1 MSTNFAACTIVAH
14 NYLPQA
20 RILAESFKKFHPDST
35 FYIVIVDRPIEARLV
50 ESDSFQVVA
59 ITDVD
64 FGAEGFSHLAAI
76 YDVTEFATSVK
87 PFVLKQ
93 LVSSHDCVFYIDPDI
108 KIFASLLPLVEK
120 TLEHGWSLTPHSMKP
135 IERNNRQPTEQEIK
149 GAGIYN
155 LGYIGVSKHATEML
169 EWWAERL
176 RRDCIIDVPNQLF
189 TDQRWIDMAVG
200 IFPVHIERS
209 TAYNVAYWNLDHRRL
224 WKDGETYMVDDDVL
238 RFFHFSG
245 YDPLTPHWISKYQLG
260 RPRVL
265 MSDNAVMAELF
276 VDYGDQMLAIRDEID
291 DSGPYG
297 WRDIIPGIQWSKGL
311 RRLLRSELMQ
321 AEHDKTE
328 LPPTPYGDDGVQPFL
343 QWLLGVGT
351 GDSTKLP
358 RFLSAIYWE
367 RGDLVHN
374 FPEVRDGH
382 HGRLNKW
389 IYSSGVVENSLIRAL
404 HQPTDQ
410 ELLEL
415 DKIENVSLK
424 KGGVDVFGYLKAE
437 LGVGE
442 AGRLVCNAL
451 HAAGVPV
458 SAINHKETVSRQKY
472 DFTTDDIGQYK
483 TLFMAINADQ
493 LHVACEYLGEE
504 FLENRY
510 VIGQWFWELEELPE
524 RYQRSFELVDEIWAP
539 TMFIKEAIEKK
550 APQSVNVVHM
560 PLPLVTPPVD
570 HSISR
575 EKFGIDVGY
584 AFLFTFDFL
593 SVLKRKNAL
602 GVIDAYC
609 AAFSPNDG
617 AVLVVKTI
625 NGEKRLPELEKI
637 RWRAKGRKDIVII
650 DEYFDAEKSSA
661 LMNVC
666 DCYVSLHRSEGLGL
680 TMAEAMLLGKPVIA
694 TAYSG
699 NMDFMTDETALLVPW
714 EYVEVGKDAEG
725 YPSDALWAEPDLSVA
740 SSMMRKVFHDR
751 EFGSALGNRAKQDLQ
766 TRFSPEATG
775 ARMKNR
781 LENIWRKH
789 NGK

>member
-20 RILAESFKKFHPDST
+20 RILAESFKKFHPEST

-50 ESDSFQVVA
+50 ESDLFEVVA
-59 ITDVD
+59 VTDVD
-64 FGAEGFSHLAAI
+64 FGNKGFGHMAAI

-93 LVSSHDCVFYIDPDI
+93 LVASHDCVFYIDPDI
-108 KIFASLLPLVEK
+108 KVFASLLPLVEK
-120 TLEHGWSLTPHSMKP
+120 TVEHGWSLTPHSMKP
-135 IERNNRQPTEQEIK
+135 IERNERQPTEQEIK

-155 LGYIGVSKHATEML
+155 LGYIGVSKKAIEML

-209 TAYNVAYWNLDHRRL
+209 TSYNVAYWNLDHRRL
-224 WKDGETYMVDDDVL
+224 WKDGDTYMVDDDVL

-245 YDPLTPHWISKYQLG
+245 YDPLIPHWISKYQLG

-276 VDYGDQMLAIRDEID
+276 VDYGDQMLAIREEIA

-311 RRLLRSELMQ
+311 RRLLRLELMQ
-321 AEHDKTE
+321 AELDGTE

-351 GDSTKLP
+351 SDSTKLP
-358 RFLSAIYWE
+358 RYLSAIYWE

-374 FPEVRDGH
+374 YPEVRDGH
-382 HGRLNKW
+382 HGRLNEW

-404 HQPTDQ
+404 HQPADHDLLATD
-410 ELLEL
+410 
-415 DKIENVSLK
+415 KVENVSLK
-424 KGGVDVFGYLKAE
+424 KGGVDVFVYLKAE

-442 AGRLVCNAL
+442 AGRLVHKAL
-451 HAAGVPV
+451 DAVNVPV
-458 SAINHKETVSRQKY
+458 CAINYKATVSRQNY
-472 DFTTDDIGQYK
+472 DFETNDCGKFQ

-493 LHVACEYLGEE
+493 LQGSCDYLGED
-504 FLENRY
+504 FLKNRY

-550 APQSVNVVHM
+550 APSTVNVVHM
-560 PLPLVTPPVD
+560 PLPLVTPAVD
-570 HSISR
+570 HSIGK
-575 EKFGIDVGY
+575 EKFGIGVGF

-602 GVIDAYC
+602 GAIDAYC

-625 NGEKRLPELEKI
+625 NGEKRLPELEKVRWKI
-637 RWRAKGRKDIVII
+637 RDRKDIVII
-650 DEYFDAEKSSA
+650 DEYLDVEQSSA
-661 LMNVC
+661 LMNIC

-714 EYVEVGKDAEG
+714 EYVEVGEGAEG
-725 YPSDALWAEPDLSVA
+725 YPVDAMWAEPDLTIA
-740 SSMMRKVFHDR
+740 SSMMRKVFQDR
-751 EFGSALGNRAKQDLQ
+751 EFGLALGDRAKHDLQ

-781 LENIWRKH
+781 LETIWRKH
-789 NGK
+789 HGQ

>member
-1 MSTNFAACTIVAH
+1 MSMSFAACTIVAH

-20 RILAESFKKFHPDST
+20 RILAESFKKFHPEST
-35 FYIVIVDRPIEARLV
+35 FYIVIVDRPVEARLV
-50 ESDSFQVVA
+50 QSDSFEVVA
-59 ITDVD
+59 VTDID
-64 FGAEGFSHLAAI
+64 FGTEGFSHMAAI

-87 PFVLKQ
+87 PFALKQ
-93 LVSSHDCVFYIDPDI
+93 LVKSHDCVFYIDPDI
-108 KIFASLLPLVEK
+108 KVFASLLPLVEK

-135 IERNNRQPTEQEIK
+135 IERNERQPTEQEIK

-155 LGYIGVSKHATEML
+155 LGYIGVTKKANEML
-169 EWWAERL
+169 DWWAERL

-209 TAYNVAYWNLDHRRL
+209 TSYNVAYWNLDHRRL
-224 WKDGETYMVDDDVL
+224 WKDGDTYMVDDDAL

-245 YDPLTPHWISKYQLG
+245 YDPLIPHWISKYQLG

-276 VDYGDQMLAIRDEID
+276 VDYGNQMLAIREEIA
-291 DSGPYG
+291 DSGSYG
-297 WRDIIPGIQWSKGL
+297 WRDIIPGIQWSRGL
-311 RRLLRSELMQ
+311 RRLLRLELMQ

-343 QWLLGVGT
+343 HWLRGVRI
-351 GDSTKLP
+351 DDPTKLP
-358 RFLSAIYWE
+358 RYLSAIYWE

-382 HGRLNKW
+382 HDRLQDW
-389 IYSSGVVENSLIRAL
+389 IYESGVIENSTIRAL
-404 HQPTDQ
+404 HQPSDQ
-410 ELLEL
+410 ERDVVLGV
-415 DKIENVSLK
+415 ENISREP
-424 KGGVDVFGYLKAE
+424 GGVDIFGYLKAE

-442 AGRLVCNAL
+442 AGRLVHKAL
-451 HAAGVPV
+451 DAVDVPV
-458 SAINHKETVSRQKY
+458 SAINYNATVSRQNYAFETNDCGK
-472 DFTTDDIGQYK
+472 FQ

-493 LHVACEYLGEE
+493 LQGGCDYLGED
-504 FLENRY
+504 FLKNRY

-524 RYQRSFELVDEIWAP
+524 RYQTSFALVDEIWAP

-550 APQSVNVVHM
+550 APRSVNVVHM
-560 PLPLVTPPVD
+560 PLPLVTPQVD

-575 EKFGIDVGY
+575 QKFGIGVGY

-609 AAFSPNDG
+609 DAFSPNDG

-625 NGEKRLPELEKI
+625 NGEKRLPELEKVRWKI
-637 RWRAKGRKDIVII
+637 RDRKDIVII
-650 DEYFDAEKSSA
+650 DAYFDVEKSSA

-714 EYVEVGKDAEG
+714 EYVGVGEDAES
-725 YPSDALWAEPDLSVA
+725 YPSDAMWAEPDLTAA

-751 EFGSALGNRAKQDLQ
+751 EFGLALGDRAKRDLQ
-766 TRFSPEATG
+766 ARFSPEATG
-775 ARMKNR
+775 AKMKNR

>member
-1 MSTNFAACTIVAH
+1 MSTNFAACTVVAH

-20 RILAESFKKFHPDST
+20 RILAQSFKKFHPEST
-35 FYIVIVDRPIEARLV
+35 FYIVIVDHPIEARLI
-50 ESDSFQVVA
+50 ESDLFEIVA

-64 FGAEGFSHLAAI
+64 FGIEGFAHMAAI

-93 LVSSHDCVFYIDPDI
+93 LVASHDCVFYIDPDI
-108 KIFASLLPLVEK
+108 KVFASLLPLVEK
-120 TLEHGWSLTPHSMKP
+120 TVEHGWSLTPHSMKP
-135 IERNNRQPTEQEIK
+135 IERNDRQPTEQEIK

-155 LGYIGVSKHATEML
+155 LGYIGVSKKASDML

-224 WKDGETYMVDDDVL
+224 WKDGDTYMVDDDVL

-245 YDPLTPHWISKYQLG
+245 YDPLVPHWISKYQLG

-276 VDYGDQMLAIRDEID
+276 VDYGDQMLAIREEIA
-291 DSGPYG
+291 DSVSYG
-297 WRDIIPGIQWSKGL
+297 WRDIIPGVQWSKGL
-311 RRLLRSELMQ
+311 RRLLRSELMH
-321 AEHDKTE
+321 AEHNETQM
-328 LPPTPYGDDGVQPFL
+328 PPTPYGDGGVQPFL
-343 QWLLGVGT
+343 NWLRGVRT
-351 GDSTKLP
+351 GDQTKLP
-358 RFLSAIYWE
+358 RYLSAIYWE

-374 FPEVRDGH
+374 FPEVRDGRH
-382 HGRLNKW
+382 DRLHEW
-389 IYSSGVVENSLIRAL
+389 IYKSGVIENSLLRAF
-404 HQPTDQ
+404 HQPIHE
-410 ELLEL
+410 ELSSVVNV
-415 DKIENVSLK
+415 ENVSQK
-424 KGGVDVFGYLKAE
+424 NGGVDVFGYLKAE

-442 AGRLVCNAL
+442 AGRLVCSSL
-451 HAAGVPV
+451 DVAGVPV
-458 SAINHKETVSRQKY
+458 SAINHKATVSRQEY
-472 DFTTDDIGQYK
+472 DFETDDIGQYK

-493 LHVACEYLGEE
+493 LHSACEYLGEE
-504 FLENRY
+504 FLQNRY

-550 APQSVNVVHM
+550 APSSVIVVHM
-560 PLPLVTPPVD
+560 QLPLVTPAVD

-575 EKFGIDVGY
+575 EKFSIGVGY

-625 NGEKRLPELEKI
+625 NGEKRLPELENV
-637 RWRAKGRKDIVII
+637 RWKTRNRKDIVII
-650 DEYFDAEKSSA
+650 DEYFDVEQSSA

-714 EYVEVGKDAEG
+714 EYGSVGEGAEG
-725 YPSDALWAEPDLSVA
+725 YPADAMWAEPDLTVA
-740 SSMMRKVFHDR
+740 SSMMQNLFQNR
-751 EFGSALGNRAKQDLQ
+751 EFGIALGDRAKRDLQ
-766 TRFSPEATG
+766 TRFSPEVTG
-775 ARMKNR
+775 ERMKNR
-781 LENIWRKH
+781 LENIWRRN

>member
-1 MSTNFAACTIVAH
+1 MSFAACTIVAH

-20 RILAESFKKFHPDST
+20 RILAESFKKFHPEST
-35 FYIVIVDRPIEARLV
+35 FYIVIVDRPVEARLV
-50 ESDSFQVVA
+50 KSDSFQVVP
-59 ITDVD
+59 ITDID
-64 FGAEGFSHLAAI
+64 FGGEGFGHLAAI
-76 YDVTEFATSVK
+76 YDVTEFATSAK
-87 PFVLKQ
+87 PSVLKQ
-93 LVSSHDCVFYIDPDI
+93 LVKLHDCVFYIDPDI
-108 KIFASLLPLVEK
+108 KVFSSLLPLVEK
-120 TLEHGWSLTPHSMKP
+120 TMEHGWSLTPHSMKP
-135 IERNNRQPTEQEIK
+135 IDRNERQPTEQEIK

-155 LGYIGVSKHATEML
+155 LGYIGVSKNATEML

-189 TDQRWIDMAVG
+189 TDQRWMDMAVG

-209 TAYNVAYWNLDHRRL
+209 TSYNVAYWNLDHRHL
-224 WKDGETYMVDDDVL
+224 WKDGDTYMVDDDVL

-245 YDPLTPHWISKYQLG
+245 YDPLNPHWISKYQLG

-276 VDYGDQMLAIRDEID
+276 VDYGDQMLAIRNEIA

-321 AEHDKTE
+321 AELDGTE
-328 LPPTPYGDDGVQPFL
+328 LPPTPYGDDGIQPFF
-343 QWLLGVGT
+343 QWLRGVSPS
-351 GDSTKLP
+351 DSSKLP
-358 RFLSAIYWE
+358 RYLSATYWE
-367 RGDLVHN
+367 RGDLVHH

-382 HGRLNKW
+382 HVRLEQW
-389 IYSSGVVENSLIRAL
+389 IYLSGVIENSLIRAL
-404 HQPTDQ
+404 HQPVDQ
-410 ELLEL
+410 DLLAV
-415 DKIENVSLK
+415 DNVENTSQK
-424 KGGVDVFGYLKAE
+424 NGGVDVFGYLKAE

-451 HAAGVPV
+451 NAAGVPV
-458 SAINHKETVSRQKY
+458 SAINNMETLSRQKY
-472 DFTTDDIGQYK
+472 DFKTDDIGQYK

-493 LHVACEYLGEE
+493 LHSACGYLGEE
-504 FLENRY
+504 FLKNRY
-510 VIGQWFWELEELPE
+510 VIGQWFWELGELPK

-550 APQSVNVVHM
+550 APSSVNVVHM
-560 PLPLVTPPVD
+560 PLPLMTPQVD

-575 EKFGIDVGY
+575 EKFGISAGY
-584 AFLFTFDFL
+584 TFLFTFDFL
-593 SVLKRKNAL
+593 SVLKRKNVL

-625 NGEKRLPELEKI
+625 NGEKRLPELEKV
-637 RWRAKGRKDIVII
+637 RWKIKDRKDIIII
-650 DEYFDAEKSSA
+650 DEYFDVEKSSA
-661 LMNVC
+661 LMNIC

-699 NMDFMTDETALLVPW
+699 NMDFMTSETSLLVPW
-714 EYVEVGKDAEG
+714 IYTDVGDGAEG
-725 YPSDALWAEPDLSVA
+725 YPSDSQWAEPDLTVA
-740 SSMMRKVFHDR
+740 ESMMRELFLNR
-751 EFGSALGNRAKQDLQ
+751 EFGLELGDRARKDLQ
-766 TRFSPEATG
+766 SRFSPEVTG
-775 ARMKNR
+775 ERMKKR
-781 LENIWRKH
+781 LEKIWREKSG
-789 NGK
+789 N

>member
-1 MSTNFAACTIVAH
+1 M
-14 NYLPQA
+14 
-20 RILAESFKKFHPDST
+20 
-35 FYIVIVDRPIEARLV
+35 
-50 ESDSFQVVA
+50 
-59 ITDVD
+59 TDFD
-64 FGAEGFSHLAAI
+64 FGSEGFGHLSAI
-76 YDVTEFATSVK
+76 YDVTEFATCAK

-93 LVSSHDCVFYIDPDI
+93 LVKLHDCVFYIDPDI
-108 KIFASLLPLVEK
+108 KVFAPLLPLVQK
-120 TLEHGWSLTPHSMKP
+120 TVEHGWSLTPHSMKP
-135 IERNNRQPTEQEIK
+135 IERNERQPTEQEIK

-155 LGYIGVSKHATEML
+155 LGYIGVSKNATEML

-209 TAYNVAYWNLDHRRL
+209 TSYNVAYWNLDHRRL
-224 WKDGETYMVDDDVL
+224 WKDGDTYMVDDDVL

-276 VDYGDQMLAIRDEID
+276 VDYGDQMLAIRKEIA

-297 WRDIIPGIQWSKGL
+297 WRDIIPGIQWSKGV

-321 AEHDKTE
+321 AEHDETE
-328 LPPTPYGDDGVQPFL
+328 LPPTPYGDDGIQPFL
-343 QWLLGVGT
+343 HWLCEVRA

-358 RFLSAIYWE
+358 RYLSAIYWE

-374 FPEVRDGH
+374 YPEVRDGH
-382 HGRLNKW
+382 HSRLHEW
-389 IYSSGVVENSLIRAL
+389 IDSSGVVENSLIRAL
-404 HQPTDQ
+404 HQSVNQD
-410 ELLEL
+410 LLAL
-415 DKIENVSLK
+415 DNIENVSQK

-442 AGRLVCNAL
+442 AGRLVCSAL
-451 HAAGVPV
+451 IAAGVPV

-472 DFTTDDIGQYK
+472 DFKTDDIGQYK

-493 LHVACEYLGEE
+493 LRGACEYLGEE
-504 FLENRY
+504 FLENRF

-524 RYQRSFELVDEIWAP
+524 RYQKTFELIDEIWAP
-539 TMFIKEAIEKK
+539 TLFIKGAIEKK
-550 APQSVNVVHM
+550 SPPSVTVIHM
-560 PLPLVTPPVD
+560 PLPLVTPKIDLSVGRKD
-570 HSISR
+570 
-575 EKFGIDVGY
+575 FGISDGY
-584 AFLFTFDFL
+584 SFLFTFDFM
-593 SVLKRKNAL
+593 SVSKRKNVL
-602 GVIDAYC
+602 GVINAYC

-625 NGEKRLPELEKI
+625 NGEKRLPELEKVRWMI
-637 RWRAKGRKDIVII
+637 RDRKDIVII
-650 DEYFDAEKSSA
+650 DEYFDVEKSSA
-661 LMNVC
+661 LMNAC

-699 NMDFMTDETALLVPW
+699 NMDFMTEETALLVPW
-714 EYVEVGKDAEG
+714 EYVEVGEGAEG
-725 YPSDALWAEPDLSVA
+725 YPSDAMWAEPDLGYA
-740 SSMMRKVFHDR
+740 SSMMRKVFQDR
-751 EFGSALGNRAKQDLQ
+751 EFGLALGDRAKRDLQ
-766 TRFSPEATG
+766 RRFSPEVTG
-775 ARMKNR
+775 ERMKKQ
-781 LENIWRKH
+781 LESIWRKR

>member
-93 LVSSHDCVFYIDPDI
+93 LVSSHDCVFYLDPDI

-120 TLEHGWSLTPHSMKP
+120 TVELGWSLTPHSMKP

-155 LGYIGVSKHATEML
+155 LGYVGVSKQATEML

-209 TAYNVAYWNLDHRRL
+209 TSYNVAYWNLDHRRL

-276 VDYGDQMLAIRDEID
+276 VDYGDQMLAIREEIA

-311 RRLLRSELMQ
+311 RRILRSELMQ
-321 AEHDKTE
+321 AELDGTE

-351 GDSTKLP
+351 GDSTRLP
-358 RFLSAIYWE
+358 RYLSAIYWE

-374 FPEVRDGH
+374 YPEVRDGH
-382 HGRLNKW
+382 HVRLQEW
-389 IYSSGVVENSLIRAL
+389 IYKSGVIENFQIRAF
-404 HQPTDQ
+404 HQPADQ
-410 ELLEL
+410 ELPSVLNV
-415 DKIENVSLK
+415 ENVGRK
-424 KGGVDVFGYLKAE
+424 YGGVDVFGYLKAE

-451 HAAGVPV
+451 HSVGVPV
-458 SAINHKETVSRQKY
+458 SAINHKATVSRQKY
-472 DFTTDDIGQYK
+472 EFKTDDIGQYR

-493 LHVACEYLGEE
+493 LHGACEYLGEE
-504 FLENRY
+504 FLKNRY

-575 EKFGIDVGY
+575 EKFGIGVGY

-609 AAFSPNDG
+609 AVFSPNDG

-625 NGEKRLPELEKI
+625 NGEKRLPELEKVRWKI
-637 RWRAKGRKDIVII
+637 RDRKDIVII
-650 DEYFDAEKSSA
+650 DEYLDVEQSSA
-661 LMNVC
+661 LMNIC

-714 EYVEVGKDAEG
+714 EYVAVGEDAES
-725 YPSDALWAEPDLSVA
+725 YPTDALWAEPDLTIA
-740 SSMMRKVFHDR
+740 SSMMRKVFQDK
-751 EFGSALGNRAKQDLQ
+751 EFGLALGDRAKHDLQ

-781 LENIWRKH
+781 LETIWRKH
-789 NGK
+789 HDK

>member
-1 MSTNFAACTIVAH
+1 MSFAACTIVAH

-20 RILAESFKKFHPDST
+20 RILAESFKKFHPEST
-35 FYIVIVDRPIEARLV
+35 FYIVIVDRVIEARLV
-50 ESDSFQVVA
+50 KSDYFQVVP
-59 ITDVD
+59 ITDID
-64 FGAEGFSHLAAI
+64 FGNEGFGHMAAI

-87 PFVLKQ
+87 PFALKQ
-93 LVSSHDCVFYIDPDI
+93 LIKSHDCVFYIDPDI

-120 TLEHGWSLTPHSMKP
+120 TLEHGWSLTPHSVKP
-135 IERNNRQPTEQEIK
+135 IVRNEWQPTEQEIK

-155 LGYIGVSKHATEML
+155 LGYVGVTKKANEML
-169 EWWAERL
+169 DWWAERL

-200 IFPVHIERS
+200 IFPVHIERNTS
-209 TAYNVAYWNLDHRRL
+209 YNVAYWNLDHRRL

-245 YDPLTPHWISKYQLG
+245 YDPVTPHWISKYQLG

-276 VDYGDQMLAIRDEID
+276 VDYGDQMLAIRKEIA

-297 WRDIIPGIQWSKGL
+297 WRDIIPGVQWSKGL

-321 AEHDKTE
+321 AELAGNE
-328 LPPTPYGDDGVQPFL
+328 LPPTPYGDDGVQRFL

-351 GDSTKLP
+351 GDPTKLP
-358 RFLSAIYWE
+358 RYLSAIYWE

-382 HGRLNKW
+382 HERLQEW
-389 IYSSGVVENSLIRAL
+389 IHKSGVIENSLIRAF
-404 HQPTDQ
+404 HQPVDQ
-410 ELLEL
+410 ELPLVL
-415 DKIENVSLK
+415 NVENVSQK
-424 KGGVDVFGYLKAE
+424 KDGVDVFGYLKAE

-442 AGRLVCNAL
+442 AGRLVCSAL
-451 HAAGVPV
+451 AAAGVPV
-458 SAINHKETVSRQKY
+458 SAINHKATVSRQKY
-472 DFTTDDIGQYK
+472 DFKTDDIGQYK

-493 LHVACEYLGEE
+493 LHGACEYLGEE

-550 APQSVNVVHM
+550 APSTINVVHM

-575 EKFGIDVGY
+575 KKFGIGVGY

-625 NGEKRLPELEKI
+625 NGEKRLPELEKVRWKI
-637 RWRAKGRKDIVII
+637 RDRKDIVI
-650 DEYFDAEKSSA
+650 FDKYLDVEQSSA
-661 LMNVC
+661 LMNIC

-699 NMDFMTDETALLVPW
+699 NMDFMTAETALLVPW
-714 EYVEVGKDAEG
+714 EYVAVGEGAEG
-725 YPSDALWAEPDLSVA
+725 YPVDAMWAEPDLTIA
-740 SSMMRKVFHDR
+740 SSMMRKVFQDR
-751 EFGSALGNRAKQDLQ
+751 EFGLALGDRAKHDLQ

-781 LENIWRKH
+781 LETIWRKH
-789 NGK
+789 HGK

>member
-1 MSTNFAACTIVAH
+1 MSMSFAACTIVAH

-20 RILAESFKKFHPDST
+20 RILAESFKKFHPEST

-50 ESDSFQVVA
+50 QSDSFEVVA
-59 ITDVD
+59 VTDID
-64 FGAEGFSHLAAI
+64 FGTEGFSHMAAI

-87 PFVLKQ
+87 PFALKQ
-93 LVSSHDCVFYIDPDI
+93 LVKSHDCVFYIDPDI
-108 KIFASLLPLVEK
+108 KVFASLLPLAEK
-120 TLEHGWSLTPHSMKP
+120 TLEYGWSLTPHSMKP
-135 IERNNRQPTEQEIK
+135 IERNERQPTEQEIK

-155 LGYIGVSKHATEML
+155 LGYIGVTKKANEML
-169 EWWAERL
+169 DWWAERL

-209 TAYNVAYWNLDHRRL
+209 TSYNVAYWNLDHRRL
-224 WKDGETYMVDDDVL
+224 WKDSDTYMVDDDVL

-245 YDPLTPHWISKYQLG
+245 YDPLIPHWISKYQLG

-276 VDYGDQMLAIRDEID
+276 VDYGNQMLAIREEIA
-291 DSGPYG
+291 DSGSYG
-297 WRDIIPGIQWSKGL
+297 WRDIIPGIQWSRGL

-343 QWLLGVGT
+343 QWLRAVRA
-351 GDSTKLP
+351 GDQTKLP
-358 RFLSAIYWE
+358 RYLSAIYWE

-382 HGRLNKW
+382 HHRLQDW
-389 IYSSGVVENSLIRAL
+389 IYESGVIENSIIRAL
-404 HQPTDQ
+404 HQSQDQ
-410 ELLEL
+410 ELDVVLG
-415 DKIENVSLK
+415 IEDVSRK
-424 KGGVDVFGYLKAE
+424 FVGVDVFGYLKAE

-442 AGRLVCNAL
+442 AGRLVHKAL
-451 HAAGVPV
+451 DAVDVPV
-458 SAINHKETVSRQKY
+458 SAINYKATVSRQNY
-472 DFTTDDIGQYK
+472 DFETNDCGKFQ

-493 LHVACEYLGEE
+493 LQGGCDYLGEG
-504 FLENRY
+504 FLKNRY

-524 RYQRSFELVDEIWAP
+524 RYQTSFALVDEIWAP
-539 TMFIKEAIEKK
+539 TLFIKEAIEKK
-550 APQSVNVVHM
+550 SPPAVKVVHI
-560 PLPLVTPPVD
+560 PLPLVTPTVD
-570 HSISR
+570 HSVSR
-575 EKFGIDVGY
+575 EKFGLGY
-584 AFLFTFDFL
+584 GFAFLFTFDFM

-602 GVIDAYC
+602 GLIDAYC
-609 AAFSPNDG
+609 DAFSPDDG
-617 AVLVVKTI
+617 ALLVLKTI
-625 NGEKRLPELEKI
+625 NGERRLPELEKI
-637 RWRAKGRKDIVII
+637 RWRAKDRRDIVII
-650 DEYFDAEKSSA
+650 DQYLDVQESSA

-740 SSMMRKVFHDR
+740 SSMMRKVFQDR

-766 TRFSPEATG
+766 TRFSPEVTG
-775 ARMKNR
+775 ERMKNR
-781 LENIWRKH
+781 LGNIWRKH

>member
-1 MSTNFAACTIVAH
+1 MSFAACTIVAH

-20 RILAESFKKFHPDST
+20 RILAESFKKFHPESI

-50 ESDSFQVVA
+50 KSDSFQVVP
-59 ITDVD
+59 ITDID
-64 FGAEGFSHLAAI
+64 FGSEGFGHLAAI
-76 YDVTEFATSVK
+76 YDVTEFATCAK

-93 LVSSHDCVFYIDPDI
+93 LVKLHDCVFYIDPDI
-108 KIFASLLPLVEK
+108 KVFAPLLPLVQK
-120 TLEHGWSLTPHSMKP
+120 TVEHGWSLTPHSMKP
-135 IERNNRQPTEQEIK
+135 IERNERQPTEQEIK

-155 LGYIGVSKHATEML
+155 LGYIGVSKNATEML

-209 TAYNVAYWNLDHRRL
+209 TSYNVAYWNLDHRRL
-224 WKDGETYMVDDDVL
+224 WKDGDTYMVDDDVL

-276 VDYGDQMLAIRDEID
+276 VDYGDQMLAIRKEIA

-297 WRDIIPGIQWSKGL
+297 WRDIIPGIQWSKGV

-321 AEHDKTE
+321 AEHDETE
-328 LPPTPYGDDGVQPFL
+328 LPPTPYGDDGIQPFL
-343 QWLLGVGT
+343 HWLCEVRA

-358 RFLSAIYWE
+358 RYLSAIYWE

-374 FPEVRDGH
+374 YPEVRDGH
-382 HGRLNKW
+382 HGRLHEW
-389 IYSSGVVENSLIRAL
+389 IDSSGVVENSLIRAL
-404 HQPTDQ
+404 HQSVNQD
-410 ELLEL
+410 LLAL
-415 DKIENVSLK
+415 DNIENVSQK

-442 AGRLVCNAL
+442 AGRLVCSAL
-451 HAAGVPV
+451 IAAGVPV

-472 DFTTDDIGQYK
+472 DFKTDDIGRYK

-493 LHVACEYLGEE
+493 LRGACEYLGEE
-504 FLENRY
+504 FLENRF

-524 RYQRSFELVDEIWAP
+524 RYQKTFELIDEIWAP
-539 TMFIKEAIEKK
+539 TLFIKGAIEKK
-550 APQSVNVVHM
+550 SPPSVTVIHM
-560 PLPLVTPPVD
+560 PLPLVTPKIDLSVGRKD
-570 HSISR
+570 
-575 EKFGIDVGY
+575 FGISDGY
-584 AFLFTFDFL
+584 SFLFTFDFM
-593 SVLKRKNAL
+593 SVSKRKNVL
-602 GVIDAYC
+602 GVINAYC

-625 NGEKRLPELEKI
+625 NGEKRLPELEKVRWMI
-637 RWRAKGRKDIVII
+637 RDRKDIVII
-650 DEYFDAEKSSA
+650 DEYFDVEKSSA
-661 LMNVC
+661 LMNAC

-699 NMDFMTDETALLVPW
+699 NMDFMTEETALLVPW
-714 EYVEVGKDAEG
+714 EYVEVGEGAEG
-725 YPSDALWAEPDLSVA
+725 YPSDAMWAEPDLGYA
-740 SSMMRKVFHDR
+740 SSMMRKVFQDR
-751 EFGSALGNRAKQDLQ
+751 EFGLALGDRAKRDLQ
-766 TRFSPEATG
+766 RRFSPEVTG
-775 ARMKNR
+775 ERMKKQ
-781 LENIWRKH
+781 LESIWRKR

>member
-1 MSTNFAACTIVAH
+1 MSFAACTIVAH

-20 RILAESFKKFHPDST
+20 RILAESFKKFHPESI
-35 FYIVIVDRPIEARLV
+35 FYVVIVDRPIEARLV
-50 ESDSFQVVA
+50 KSDSFQVVP
-59 ITDVD
+59 ITDID
-64 FGAEGFSHLAAI
+64 FGSEGFGHLAAI
-76 YDVTEFATSVK
+76 YDVTEFATCAK

-93 LVSSHDCVFYIDPDI
+93 LVKLHDCVFYIDPDI
-108 KIFASLLPLVEK
+108 KVFAPLLPLVQK
-120 TLEHGWSLTPHSMKP
+120 TVEHGWSLTPHSMKP
-135 IERNNRQPTEQEIK
+135 IERNERQPTEQEIK

-155 LGYIGVSKHATEML
+155 LGYIGVSKNATEML

-209 TAYNVAYWNLDHRRL
+209 TSYNVAYWNLDHRRL
-224 WKDGETYMVDDDVL
+224 WKDGDTYMVDDDVL

-276 VDYGDQMLAIRDEID
+276 VDYGDQMLAIRKEIA

-297 WRDIIPGIQWSKGL
+297 WRDIIPGIQWSKGV

-321 AEHDKTE
+321 AEHDETE
-328 LPPTPYGDDGVQPFL
+328 LPPTPYGDDGIQPFL
-343 QWLLGVGT
+343 HWLCEVRA

-358 RFLSAIYWE
+358 RYLSAIYWE

-374 FPEVRDGH
+374 YPEVRDGH
-382 HGRLNKW
+382 HGRLHEW
-389 IYSSGVVENSLIRAL
+389 IDSSGVVENSLIRAL
-404 HQPTDQ
+404 HQSVNQD
-410 ELLEL
+410 LLAL
-415 DKIENVSLK
+415 DNIENVSQK

-442 AGRLVCNAL
+442 AGRLVCSAL
-451 HAAGVPV
+451 IAAGVPV

-472 DFTTDDIGQYK
+472 DFKTDDIGQYK

-493 LHVACEYLGEE
+493 LRGACEYLGEE
-504 FLENRY
+504 FLENRF

-524 RYQRSFELVDEIWAP
+524 RYQKTFELIDEIWAP
-539 TMFIKEAIEKK
+539 TLFIKGAIEKK
-550 APQSVNVVHM
+550 SPPSVTVIHM
-560 PLPLVTPPVD
+560 PLPLVKPKIDLSVGRKD
-570 HSISR
+570 
-575 EKFGIDVGY
+575 FGISDGY
-584 AFLFTFDFL
+584 SFLFTFDFM
-593 SVLKRKNAL
+593 SVSKRKNVL
-602 GVIDAYC
+602 GVINAYC

-625 NGEKRLPELEKI
+625 NGEKRLPELEKVRWMI
-637 RWRAKGRKDIVII
+637 RDRKDIVII
-650 DEYFDAEKSSA
+650 DEYFDVEKSSA
-661 LMNVC
+661 LMNAC

-699 NMDFMTDETALLVPW
+699 NMDFMTEETALLVPW
-714 EYVEVGKDAEG
+714 EYVEVGEGAEG
-725 YPSDALWAEPDLSVA
+725 YPSDAMWAEPDLGYA
-740 SSMMRKVFHDR
+740 SSMMRKVFQDR
-751 EFGSALGNRAKQDLQ
+751 EFGLALGDRAKRDLQ
-766 TRFSPEATG
+766 RRFSPEVTG
-775 ARMKNR
+775 ERMKKQ
-781 LENIWRKH
+781 LESIWRKR